1 MTQKKIIEKK
11 ISKAQINLILLLYKK
26 LKLVSKNNY
35 RNLWLVVGMAAFG
48 TPLGIAF
55 GTVIDN
61 MGLLGLGLSIGIIIG
76 KTAGKTMY
84 KKAFKEGSQLFLKI
98 KR

>member
-1 MTQKKIIEKK
+1 
-11 ISKAQINLILLLYKK
+11 
-26 LKLVSKNNY
+26 
-35 RNLWLVVGMAAFG
+35 MAAFG